1 MLLFEHGASCARF
14 WNGSFDAIC
23 LAELSYY
30 KKRPMRSLSVI
41 LYFLLF
47 RCVNKGAKF
56 LTAWIILSAGFFQ
69 LLKVTAYFK
78 QEFVFLRGS
87 AVVGL
92 RSMVQYVSFIPVD
105 E

>member
-1 MLLFEHGASCARF
+1 MPLAPAFGA
-14 WNGSFDAIC
+14 D
-23 LAELSYY
+23 LSVQYVLQGY
-30 KKRPMRSLSVI
+30 CTIKRPMRSLSVI

>member
-1 MLLFEHGASCARF
+1 MLRFEHGASCVRF
-14 WNGSFDAIC
+14 WSGSFGAIC
-23 LAELSYY
+23 LAGLLYY
-30 KKRPMRSLSVI
+30 KTPRSLSVI

-47 RCVNKGAKF
+47 QCVNKGAKF

>member
-1 MLLFEHGASCARF
+1 MPLASAFGA
-14 WNGSFDAIC
+14 D
-23 LAELSYY
+23 LSVQYVLQGY
-30 KKRPMRSLSVI
+30 CTIKRLMRSLSVI

>member
-1 MLLFEHGASCARF
+1 MPLASAFGA
-14 WNGSFDAIC
+14 D
-23 LAELSYY
+23 LSVQYVLRGY
-30 KKRPMRSLSVI
+30 CTIKRPMRSLSVI